1 MKKRDFKRLS
11 VSEFKRRLSHWIEEA
26 EAGETIEVM
35 RHNRTVAR
43 LGPAE
48 ASVCETG
55 DRFGKGGI
63 RPLFKH
69 TGILE
74 SLWEDRNGGPER

>member
-11 VSEFKRRLSHWIEEA
+11 LSEFKRRLSHWIEEA
-26 EAGETIEVM
+26 EAGGTIDIT

-43 LGPAE
+43 MGPAE
-48 ASVCETG
+48 AAACHTG

-63 RPLFKH
+63 RPLLRH
-69 TGILE
+69 PGILE
-74 SLWEDRNGGPER
+74 SLWDDRRGGPDR